1 MEVFMKLLNKQYI
14 LAIVTI
20 GVAMCP
26 IGTLADHTGLAVPVA
41 TQEIQSTTQ
50 DSQQQSDSVAKT
62 TDQKET
68 AFVRNAKHLVV
79 PAAFYLMLAGLYGLN
94 YVWDRSIV
102 LAHEGGHALA
112 ALATGNK
119 VTAFHVSKDLGGG
132 GHISVNYASD
142 TTVTKNIII
151 CLAGPICGA
160 ATHFMWG
167 KLGEFAVRLNHGKEH
182 KDLSL
187 LARIGGCVYASIGA
201 LFQLAQLTPRTFTL
215 NETYGDA
222 AETVAFNDGA
232 LIQETIKIVSPFL
245 GAMYPH
251 IVYVGLTAFA
261 GYSAYRVYT
270 MFKDLEKEVRRK
282 DAAGEM
288 SVLS

>member
-1 MEVFMKLLNKQYI
+1 MKFFKQYL
-14 LAIVTI
+14 LAVVAV

-26 IGTLADHTGLAVPVA
+26 IGTLADHTAIPAPVL
-41 TQEIQSTTQ
+41 TQEIHSNTQ
-50 DSQQQSDSVAKT
+50 NSQQDDSVVKT
-62 TDQKET
+62 TEQKET

-142 TTVTKNIII
+142 TTVIKNISIY
-151 CLAGPICGA
+151 LAGPICGA

-167 KLGEFAVRLNHGKEH
+167 KLGELAVRLKHDKEH

-201 LFQLAQLTPRTFTL
+201 LAHLSEQLTPSICTL
-215 NETYGDA
+215 NASYGEL
-222 AETVAFNDGA
+222 AEKTVFNDGA

-270 MFKDLEKEVRRK
+270 MFKDLEKEVSK
-282 DAAGEM
+282 KKAAGEI
-288 SVLS
+288 SVLA